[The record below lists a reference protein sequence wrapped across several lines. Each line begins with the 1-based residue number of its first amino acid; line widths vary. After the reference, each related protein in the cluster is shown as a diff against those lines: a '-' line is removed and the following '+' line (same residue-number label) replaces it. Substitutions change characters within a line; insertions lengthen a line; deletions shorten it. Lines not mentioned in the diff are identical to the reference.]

1 MTIHYRETPDH
12 RHRSEI
18 ILTPADTTSTSRY
31 RHGGKRFLDVTL
43 ILLAAPFVVPF
54 VAILALLVAR
64 DGGNPFYVQSRVGV
78 GGKLYKIWKLRTMV
92 VDAESKL
99 EDHLDSDAE
108 ARAEWNRTQ
117 KLKSDPRITRF
128 GQFLRRS
135 SMDELPQLWNVLCGD
150 MSLVG
155 PRPMMPSQQALYPG
169 YDYYHLRPGITG
181 SWQVSER
188 NNSSFADRASYDSAY
203 NGELSLMQDIR
214 ILAATVRVVAKGTGY

>member
-1 MTIHYRETPDH
+1 MTIHYCETPDH
-12 RHRSEI
+12 LNRSEI
-18 ILTPADTTSTSRY
+18 ILTPADTTPTSRY

-43 ILLAAPFVVPF
+43 ILLAVPFVVPF

-64 DGGNPFYVQSRVGV
+64 DGGNPFYVQSRVGA
-78 GGKLYKIWKLRTMV
+78 GGKQYKIWKLRTMV
-92 VDAESKL
+92 VDAEDKL
-99 EDHLDSDAE
+99 EDHLNSDAE
-108 ARAEWNRTQ
+108 ARAEWSRTQ

-135 SMDELPQLWNVLCGD
+135 SMDELPQLWNVLRGD

-169 YDYYHLRPGITG
+169 HDYYHLRPGITG

-188 NNSSFADRASYDSAY
+188 NNSSFADRASYDTIY
-203 NGELSLMQDIR
+203 NRELSMMQDMR